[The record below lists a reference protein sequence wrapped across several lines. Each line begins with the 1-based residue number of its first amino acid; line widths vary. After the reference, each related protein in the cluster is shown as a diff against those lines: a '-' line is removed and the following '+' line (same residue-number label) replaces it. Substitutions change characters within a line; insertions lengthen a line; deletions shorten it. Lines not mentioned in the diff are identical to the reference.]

1 MLFSNASN
9 GWRAA
14 LAPAVSAWCISCSLT
29 TLSVLSALS
38 ALSLTAAAQ
47 GLPPEVAAALARAKI
62 PRDAVTML
70 VVDAQGQG
78 APRLSHR
85 ADVPMNPASVMKLV
99 TTYAALDLLGP
110 AYTWATPVYLDGT
123 VRDGTLYGNLI
134 IQGQGDPKL
143 VQERLWLLLRRVQG
157 LGIRTIAGDIVLDHS
172 AFDVAQS
179 DPAAFDGEP
188 LKPYNAAPDA
198 LLINFKS
205 IALTLVPMP
214 GGAVARVQL
223 DPPLAGVQVPSAVPL
238 LGGECG
244 DYRGA
249 LKADFS
255 DPSRI
260 RLAGGFPASCG
271 EKTWPVAY
279 VDPVSYAPRAVQG
292 MWQDMGGTL
301 TGRVRWG
308 TVPTSNATPGS
319 LDLKPILEV
328 RSASLAETIRD
339 INKYSNNVMAQQVF
353 LTLGRLT
360 PGAPADTSPMLS
372 GSFDSARAVTLRWW
386 KDRLPGAEL
395 PILDNGAGLSR
406 TGRISA
412 QALARLLQTAYASPL
427 MPELMASLPI
437 TGVDGTLRR
446 AKARTVG
453 GAHLKTGSLNDVVA
467 VAGYVHGAGGR
478 RWVLVAI
485 VNHPNAKAARPAVDA
500 LIDWAADNR

>member
-1 MLFSNASN
+1 MLFSDVSK

-14 LAPAVSAWCISCSLT
+14 LAA
-29 TLSVLSALS
+29 ALC

-47 GLPPEVAAALARAKI
+47 DIPPEVAAALARAKI
-62 PRDAVTML
+62 PRDAVAVL

-78 APRLSHR
+78 APRVSHR
-85 ADVPMNPASVMKLV
+85 ANVPMSPASVMKLV

-134 IQGQGDPKL
+134 IQGQGDPTL
-143 VQERLWLLLRRVQG
+143 VLERLWLLLRRVQG

-172 AFDVAQS
+172 AFDVTQT

-214 GGAVARVQL
+214 GAAVARVQL
-223 DPPLAGVQVPSAVPL
+223 DPPMAGVQVPSTVPL
-238 LGGECG
+238 LGGDCG

-255 DPSRI
+255 DPNRI
-260 RLAGGFPASCG
+260 RLAGGFPSSCG

-279 VDPVSYAPRAVQG
+279 ADPVGYAPRAVQG

-308 TVPTSNATPGS
+308 AVPTSNSAPGS
-319 LDLKPILEV
+319 LDLKPVLET
-328 RSASLAETIRD
+328 RSPPLAEIIRD

-353 LTLGRLT
+353 LTLGRMTPGLT
-360 PGAPADTSPMLS
+360 PGISPDASPLQS
-372 GSFDSARAVTLRWW
+372 GSFDNARAVTLRWW
-386 KDRLPGAEL
+386 KDRIPGAEA
-395 PILDNGAGLSR
+395 PVLDNGAGLSR
-406 TGRISA
+406 SGRISA
-412 QALARLLQTAYASPL
+412 QALARLLQTAYASPH

-446 AKARTVG
+446 AKARSVG
-453 GAHLKTGSLNDVVA
+453 SAHLKTGSLNEVVA
-467 VAGYVHGAGGR
+467 MAGYVHGAGGR

-485 VNHPNAKAARPAVDA
+485 VNHPNAKAARPAFDA
-500 LIDWAADNR
+500 LIDWVAQDR